1 MFWRLLPHATICIAS
16 DRLILLDSRQ
26 DRYLMM
32 PDEIA
37 SSVGLWLTASP
48 TTAAPG
54 SLVNLLQAGG
64 ALRDTD
70 PRPTNAERFKVTI
83 PATLAGDVPG
93 LPEASTAQIGAIMMT
108 VIGTWIA
115 LRARGFDL
123 TLRRLAY
130 QSIFD
135 NTAQTVA
142 ALTRIAAYDRARRYV
157 PLPRNCLLD
166 SLAQFRWL
174 ARAGIG
180 CRMVF
185 GVTGHPFAAHCWLQS
200 RDAIL
205 NDTYEHVSRFTP
217 IMVL

>member
-26 DRYLMM
+26 DRYLMI
-32 PDEIA
+32 PDAIA
-37 SSVGLWLTASP
+37 ASVAAWLS
-48 TTAAPG
+48 APPMKPVPA
-54 SLVNLLQAGG
+54 SLVSLLQAGG

-70 PRPTNAERFKVTI
+70 PRPTNAERFDITV
-83 PATLAGDVPG
+83 PGTLAGDVPR
-93 LPEASTAQIGAIMMT
+93 PAKTSASHLTAIMLT
-108 VIGTWIA
+108 VIATWIE
-115 LRARGFDL
+115 LRARGFDSTLCRL
-123 TLRRLAY
+123 TRRA
-130 QSIFD
+130 IF
-135 NTAQTVA
+135 NGSAQTCA
-142 ALTRIAAYDRARRYV
+142 ALTRIAAYDCARRYV

-180 CRMVF
+180 CHLVF
-185 GVTGHPFAAHCWLQS
+185 GVTGQPFAAHCWLQS